1 MDRHGTA
8 TVHGGLDVGE
18 LRSLGLRPEEVLDFS
33 SNINPLGPSRRVREA
48 ASNADLSAYPDRDCL
63 VLREALAA
71 RLNVGIENLIVGNGS
86 TELIHLLARAY
97 LRPGDGCL
105 IFTPT
110 FGEYETAASICHAD
124 LHNVT
129 AKASQGFRWSVEE
142 AVQTI
147 RRMRPSLVF
156 LCNPNNPTGV
166 YLDQDSVDRIRSAVA
181 EFGLMALDNAYAP
194 LADGQWDSL
203 PLLGCGN
210 IAVLRSM
217 TKDHALAGI
226 RLGYLVADAAVVAR
240 VRHLQPAWS
249 VNAVAQSA
257 GIAALNDDAHV
268 AAAAEVISEAKKQ
281 LYDGLDGLGVSATPS
296 LANFV
301 LARVGDAAEV
311 RRQLL
316 LRRIAVRDCTSFGL
330 PEHIRI
336 AVRRPAE
343 CARLLE
349 ALGEVLPFDKQAAS
363 RRSGCR

>member
-1 MDRHGTA
+1 MRPRRIRLHGTD
-8 TVHGGLDVGE
+8 TVHGGLDFGE
-18 LRSLGLRPEEVLDFS
+18 LRSLGLRPGEVLDFS

-71 RLNVGIENLIVGNGS
+71 RLNVGMENLIVGNGS

-97 LRPGDGCL
+97 LRSGDGCL
-105 IFTPT
+105 IFAPT
-110 FGEYETAASICHAD
+110 FGEYETAASICDAE
-124 LHNVT
+124 LHTVT
-129 AKASQGFRWSVEE
+129 AEAAWGFRWPIED

-147 RRMRPSLVF
+147 RRIRPSLVF

-194 LADGQWDSL
+194 LADGQRDSL
-203 PLLGCGN
+203 PPLGGGN

-226 RLGYLVADAAVVAR
+226 RLGYLVADAAVVAQ
-240 VRHLQPAWS
+240 VRRLQPAWS

-257 GIAALNDDAHV
+257 GIAALDDDAHV

-281 LYDGLDGLGVSATPS
+281 LYDGLDRLGVSAAPS

-336 AVRRPAE
+336 ALRRPAE

-349 ALGEVLPFDKQAAS
+349 ALGEVLA
-363 RRSGCR
+363 RR